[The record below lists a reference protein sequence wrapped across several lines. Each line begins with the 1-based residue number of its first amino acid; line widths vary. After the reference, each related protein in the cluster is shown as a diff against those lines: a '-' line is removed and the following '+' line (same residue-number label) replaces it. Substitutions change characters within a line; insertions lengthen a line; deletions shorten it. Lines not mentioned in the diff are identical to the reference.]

1 MSSNSTQKTPTEV
14 FFRNA
19 NGERLM
25 LEDKGN
31 ANLSS
36 ADNIV
41 NFALRT
47 EKSYFNI
54 NLSLTIFCATFF
66 IWYITKTLILFII
79 LVFIVILQCKSF
91 ITSIKQGKPKIY
103 IIHY

>member
-1 MSSNSTQKTPTEV
+1 MSSNSSQKIPTEV

-31 ANLSS
+31 VNLSN

-47 EKSYFNI
+47 EKHFSI
-54 NLSLTIFCATFF
+54 NLYLTLFCVTFF
-66 IWYITKTLILFII
+66 IWCITKTLILFII
-79 LVFIVILQCKSF
+79 LIFILILQCKSF
-91 ITSIKQGKPKIY
+91 ITSIKQGKLKIY